1 MTEAVIHVVGA
12 AIVRDG
18 RCLVAE
24 RGPGMSLPG
33 KWEFPG
39 GKVEPGET
47 PESALAREIAE
58 ELGLRVAV
66 AEQLGTGTARAGT
79 KLIRLDVYGARME
92 GGELVLRE
100 HARAVWATAAELAS
114 FDWAEADIP
123 SVASVAAWLAQPAQI
138 FNRER

>member
-1 MTEAVIHVVGA
+1 MTEAVIYVVGA
-12 AIVRDG
+12 AIVQDG

-24 RGPGMSLPG
+24 RGPAMSLPG

-39 GKVEPGET
+39 GKVEAGET

-66 AEQLGTGTARAGT
+66 AERLGSGTARAGS
-79 KLIRLDVYGARME
+79 KLIQLDVYGAHIK

-100 HARAVWATAAELAS
+100 HARAVWASAAELAS